1 MYINSVI
8 LGEMKGPVANEPDI
22 GVARA
27 KSDIAVNVAAG
38 NTSQGPGTGPSDA
51 QTEETTFT
59 TGVTDA
65 AQKLASTS
73 DPTSPASPQS
83 SAQPDDS
90 LSADSDNS
98 TTHTDP
104 AAAQHTVPDQTVSET
119 VASSQACLSVPSSA
133 EEPATS
139 RMAGNTIPCGSNP
152 TVVDS
157 LCDDAA
163 NKAEAEANTST
174 LSSSN
179 DSTDNQ
185 SLDCTNAGDS
195 CVWSSI
201 EKAQADVTDEN
212 HTNPAVEL
220 DGVKNTDTVSRL

>member
-8 LGEMKGPVANEPDI
+8 SGEMKGPVANEPDI
-22 GVARA
+22 GVTRA

-38 NTSQGPGTGPSDA
+38 ITSQGAGTGPSDA
-51 QTEETTFT
+51 QIEET

-65 AQKLASTS
+65 AQKPASTS
-73 DPTSPASPQS
+73 APTSPASPQY

-98 TTHTDP
+98 TSPADA
-104 AAAQHTVPDQTVSET
+104 AAAQHTVPDQTVPES
-119 VASSQACLSVPSSA
+119 VASSQASLSVPSSA

-139 RMAGNTIPCGSNP
+139 SMAGNTISCHSNP
-152 TVVDS
+152 TAVDPS
-157 LCDDAA
+157 CDDAA

-195 CVWSSI
+195 GVLSRI
-201 EKAQADVTDEN
+201 EKA
-212 HTNPAVEL
+212 
-220 DGVKNTDTVSRL
+220 

>member
-22 GVARA
+22 GVTRA
-27 KSDIAVNVAAG
+27 NSDIAVNVAAG
-38 NTSQGPGTGPSDA
+38 NTSQGAGTGPSGA
-51 QTEETTFT
+51 QTEETPVK
-59 TGVTDA
+59 TGVQDPAT
-65 AQKLASTS
+65 TS

-90 LSADSDNS
+90 LSVDSDNS
-98 TTHTDP
+98 TAPADA

-179 DSTDNQ
+179 DSADNQ
-185 SLDCTNAGDS
+185 SLDCKNAGDS
-195 CVWSSI
+195 GVLSRI
-201 EKAQADVTDEN
+201 EKAQADVADEN
-212 HTNPAVEL
+212 DTNPAVEL

>member
-22 GVARA
+22 GVTRA

-38 NTSQGPGTGPSDA
+38 NTSQGAGTSPSGA
-51 QTEETTFT
+51 QTEETTIT

-65 AQKLASTS
+65 AQNPASTS

-104 AAAQHTVPDQTVSET
+104 AAAQHTVPDQTVPES

-139 RMAGNTIPCGSNP
+139 SMAGNTISCDSNP
-152 TVVDS
+152 TAVDPS
-157 LCDDAA
+157 CDDAA
-163 NKAEAEANTST
+163 NKAEAEANAST
-174 LSSSN
+174 LSSN

-185 SLDCTNAGDS
+185 SLDCKNAGDS
-195 CVWSSI
+195 GVPRSY
-201 EKAQADVTDEN
+201 EKAQDDVTDEN
-212 HTNPAVEL
+212 DANPAVEL
-220 DGVKNTDTVSRL
+220 QGVNNTDPVSHL

>member
-38 NTSQGPGTGPSDA
+38 NTRQGAGTGPSGA

-65 AQKLASTS
+65 AQKPASTS

-83 SAQPDDS
+83 SAQHVDS
-90 LSADSDNS
+90 LSANSDSS
-98 TTHTDP
+98 TAPADA
-104 AAAQHTVPDQTVSET
+104 AAAQRAVPDQTVSES
-119 VASSQACLSVPSSA
+119 VATSQACLSVPSSA
-133 EEPATS
+133 EEPAPS
-139 RMAGNTIPCGSNP
+139 RAADNTISCGSNP

-163 NKAEAEANTST
+163 NEAEAEANTST

-179 DSTDNQ
+179 YSTDNQ

-195 CVWSSI
+195 GSLSSI

-212 HTNPAVEL
+212 DTNPAVDLE
-220 DGVKNTDTVSRL
+220 GAKNTDTVSRL

>member
-1 MYINSVI
+1 
-8 LGEMKGPVANEPDI
+8 MKGPVANEPDI
-22 GVARA
+22 GVTRA
-27 KSDIAVNVAAG
+27 NSDIAVNVAAG
-38 NTSQGPGTGPSDA
+38 NTSQGAGTGPSDA
-51 QTEETTFT
+51 QIEET

-73 DPTSPASPQS
+73 DQPASPQS

-179 DSTDNQ
+179 DSADNQ
-185 SLDCTNAGDS
+185 SLDCENAGDS
-195 CVWSSI
+195 GSLSSI

-212 HTNPAVEL
+212 DTNPAVEL

>member
-22 GVARA
+22 GVTRA
-27 KSDIAVNVAAG
+27 NSDIAVNVAAG
-38 NTSQGPGTGPSDA
+38 NTSQGAGTGPSDA
-51 QTEETTFT
+51 QIEET

-73 DPTSPASPQS
+73 DPTSPASPQY

-139 RMAGNTIPCGSNP
+139 SMAGNTISCHSNP
-152 TVVDS
+152 TAVDPS
-157 LCDDAA
+157 CDDAA
-163 NKAEAEANTST
+163 NRAEAEANTST

-185 SLDCTNAGDS
+185 SLDFKNAGDS
-195 CVWSSI
+195 GVRCSI

-212 HTNPAVEL
+212 DTNPAVEL
-220 DGVKNTDTVSRL
+220 EGVKNMDTVSRL

>member
-22 GVARA
+22 GVTRA
-27 KSDIAVNVAAG
+27 NSDIAVNVAAG
-38 NTSQGPGTGPSDA
+38 NTSQGAGTGPSDA
-51 QTEETTFT
+51 QIEET

-152 TVVDS
+152 TVVDPS
-157 LCDDAA
+157 CDGAA

-174 LSSSN
+174 LSFN

-185 SLDCTNAGDS
+185 TLGCQNAGDS
-195 CVWSSI
+195 GVIRSI

-212 HTNPAVEL
+212 DTNPAVEL
-220 DGVKNTDTVSRL
+220 EGVKNMDTVSRL